1 MTSGVDVV
9 TRAVVAVVHGLPD
22 GPFDRLVKVFEGTPG
37 SARDVGST
45 VANSRVRDRVDE
57 LTRTAR
63 QAGIGD
69 ATIAAMLR
77 AARAMQL
84 SEPRESVELVWTGPN
99 APSAALFRTEQ
110 TLLEMISATERHLLI
125 VTFAAYKVDAVRDG
139 LRAALKRGVHVDL
152 VLEQSERDGGKVT
165 FDPAA
170 ALAASGHDRL
180 RVHVWPRECRPT
192 SADGRYGSLHA
203 KCAVA
208 DDRVLLVSSA
218 NLTEFALELNM
229 ELGLR
234 VERGDAPRRVR
245 EHFADLIRRGV
256 LTTM

>member
-1 MTSGVDVV
+1 MTSGVDAVA
-9 TRAVVAVVHGLPD
+9 RAVVAVVHGLPD
-22 GPFDRLVKVFEGTPG
+22 GPFHRLVSVLEGAPG
-37 SARDVGST
+37 SARDVVSA
-45 VANSRVRDRVDE
+45 VANPRVRDRIDE
-57 LTRTAR
+57 LTRVAR
-63 QAGIGD
+63 QAAIGD

-77 AARAMQL
+77 AARAMHL
-84 SEPRESVELVWTGPN
+84 SDTRENVELVWTGPN

-110 TLLEMISATERHLLI
+110 TLLEMIATAERHLLI
-125 VTFAAYKVDAVRDG
+125 VTFAAYKVDAVREG
-139 LRAALKRGVHVDL
+139 LRASLKRGVHVDL

-170 ALAASGHDRL
+170 ALAASEHDRL
-180 RVHVWPRECRPT
+180 RVHVWPHDRRPT
-192 SADGRYGSLHA
+192 SADGKYGSLHA

-229 ELGLR
+229 ELGVR